1 MKNTP
6 LKLVLFILMLFPLV
20 LGCQKEEPL
29 TDPAKIILGK
39 WDLIQIGSSII
50 EEPYLN
56 KEFFSDSTV
65 LQYKYKSGEQRYF
78 RYWIDS
84 LYTQGSYTVD
94 GELIATQYSY
104 AFSDDNN
111 QLELIIINAYVLNYR
126 YIYKRI
132 N

>member
-39 WDLIQIGSSII
+39 WDLIQTSFSII

-65 LQYKYKSGEQRYF
+65 LQYKYKTGEQRYF

-84 LYTQGSYTVD
+84 LYTEGSYTVD
-94 GELIATQYSY
+94 GELIATQFSY
-104 AFSDDNN
+104 TFSDDNN

>member
-1 MKNTP
+1 MKNI
-6 LKLVLFILMLFPLV
+6 ILRLSILLLISFFV

-39 WDLIQIGSSII
+39 WDLIQTSFSII

-65 LQYKYKSGEQRYF
+65 LQYKYKTGEQRYF

-84 LYTQGSYTVD
+84 LYTEGSYTVD
-94 GELIATQYSY
+94 GELIATQFSY
-104 AFSDDNN
+104 TFSDDNN

-126 YIYKRI
+126 YVYKRI